1 MAFELLDSYHMSP
14 EEIDRT
20 PYVKIQEIF
29 LLRRMKSEVQNIEA
43 AKQQFRQQHGARGRG
58 GTRKGFRE
66 V

>member
-1 MAFELLDSYHMSP
+1 MSP

-29 LLRRMKSEVQNIEA
+29 LLRRMKSEVQNIEV